1 MRHTVLSTAGVLL
14 TTVYRRHAISVETRL
29 PLKLPNLRPQTRPE
43 LSTSNVRPSGLHD
56 FKTMLGRLALRQL
69 SASQTRLTLRAE
81 GAFRTNALKDS
92 IFNRSNPLNSQHSLC
107 SRRTWSSTAKRQ
119 QERVPETPKDLKLKK
134 AKRTPLQRALTVVT
148 WTAYATAAS
157 VAGVFLLGSAIFL
170 HDAFTYTDRHV
181 ERVPVNPLALHPE
194 TGGPKDLPIARVLVD
209 DEEDEENRKLAK
221 KPKLVIVG
229 GGWGVRT
236 AVLFLVLRILIL
248 SFVQALGVLKSLN
261 PGDYHI
267 TLISTEN
274 FTTFTP
280 LLPCMHL
287 PFSTH

>member
-1 MRHTVLSTAGVLL
+1 
-14 TTVYRRHAISVETRL
+14 
-29 PLKLPNLRPQTRPE
+29 
-43 LSTSNVRPSGLHD
+43 
-56 FKTMLGRLALRQL
+56 MLGRLALRQL
-69 SASQTRLTLRAE
+69 STSQTRLTLRAE

-92 IFNRSNPLNSQHSLC
+92 IFNRSNPLNSQYSLC
-107 SRRTWSSTAKRQ
+107 ARRTWSSTAKRQ
-119 QERVPETPKDLKLKK
+119 QERVPETPKDIKLKK
-134 AKRTPLQRALTVVT
+134 SKRSPLQRAVTVVT

-236 AVLFLVLRILIL
+236 TILSLVLRILIL